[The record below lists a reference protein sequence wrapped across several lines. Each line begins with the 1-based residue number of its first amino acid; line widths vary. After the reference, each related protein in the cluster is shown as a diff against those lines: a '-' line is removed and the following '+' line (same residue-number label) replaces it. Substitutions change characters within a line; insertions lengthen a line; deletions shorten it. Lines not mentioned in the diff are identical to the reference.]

1 MLAMYWL
8 ISTMATSSLFVYSLN
23 ASSILF
29 TDVSARQHGLVFQTP
44 WAAKRTAHE
53 FAA

>member
-8 ISTMATSSLFVYSLN
+8 ISTMATSSLLVYFLK

-29 TDVSARQHGLVFQTP
+29 TDVSARQHGLVFSDALGTLGSALSQ
-44 WAAKRTAHE
+44 RM
-53 FAA
+53 